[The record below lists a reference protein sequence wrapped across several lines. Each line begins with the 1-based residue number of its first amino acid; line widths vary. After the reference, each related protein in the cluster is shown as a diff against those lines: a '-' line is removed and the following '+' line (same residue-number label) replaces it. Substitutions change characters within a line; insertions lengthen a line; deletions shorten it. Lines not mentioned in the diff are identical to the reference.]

1 MGGAWVSRQG
11 KLTGG
16 GIVAFFD
23 HGGHGGTR
31 RNAGVWGQSFVN
43 HERHERHEKRDFGG
57 TVISGQWDVFGYG
70 RPRKIA
76 WGLGAGGIFQPRIT
90 RMMIAGDSRLS
101 SIF

>member
-43 HERHERHEKRDFGG
+43 HERHERHEKRDFWRGAWLRRAG
-57 TVISGQWDVFGYG
+57 VSCQWSVVSGQLSVVSGQLSVIS
-70 RPRKIA
+70 
-76 WGLGAGGIFQPRIT
+76 FQ
-90 RMMIAGDSRLS
+90 
-101 SIF
+101 